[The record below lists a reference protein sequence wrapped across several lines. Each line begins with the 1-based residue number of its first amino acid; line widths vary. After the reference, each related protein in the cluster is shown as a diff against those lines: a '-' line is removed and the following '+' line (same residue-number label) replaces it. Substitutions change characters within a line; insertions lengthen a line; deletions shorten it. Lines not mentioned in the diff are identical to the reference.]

1 MPKVTVEH
9 KEARRRQV
17 LDAALDCFE
26 AKGLHGTTMQDIITA
41 SGLSAG
47 AIYTYFASKDAII
60 EAIADERHHTE
71 RALLEDALAVGDPL
85 EAFRDFLARYFAW
98 LADPDEQRRRRVN
111 VQVWAEALHNPKIE
125 QVITE
130 GLAPIEPVTNAMVAA
145 QRAGQLPAHIDPEA
159 FSRAV
164 LALIQGFVLQQ
175 AWEPDLSVDRFR
187 DTVLQM
193 VDATLGSRQ

>member
-17 LDAALDCFE
+17 LDAALACFE

-60 EAIADERHHTE
+60 EAIADERHHATSV
-71 RALLEDALAVGDPL
+71 A
-85 EAFRDFLARYFAW
+85 
-98 LADPDEQRRRRVN
+98 RRRARRGRPAGAFATSSLGTSRGWPIGRNSGVGGERTG
-111 VQVWAEALHNPKIE
+111 VGGALHNRIE

-145 QRAGQLPAHIDPEA
+145 QRAGQLPGHIDQA

-164 LALIQGFVLQQ
+164 LRSFKGFVQQ
-175 AWEPDLSVDRFR
+175 AWGPTCPSTATQCCRWSAL
-187 DTVLQM
+187 
-193 VDATLGSRQ
+193 TLGSQ

>member
-1 MPKVTVEH
+1 MSV
-9 KEARRRQV
+9 
-17 LDAALDCFE
+17 
-26 AKGLHGTTMQDIITA
+26 ITPNERC
-41 SGLSAG
+41 
-47 AIYTYFASKDAII
+47 SK
-60 EAIADERHHTE
+60 T
-71 RALLEDALAVGDPL
+71 ALAVGDPL

-145 QRAGQLPAHIDPEA
+145 RPRRSATRAHRPGGVQPSGARAH
-159 FSRAV
+159 SRLCSATGMGARPV
-164 LALIQGFVLQQ
+164 CRPL
-175 AWEPDLSVDRFR
+175 R

-193 VDATLGSRQ
+193 VDTTLGSAAVVTR